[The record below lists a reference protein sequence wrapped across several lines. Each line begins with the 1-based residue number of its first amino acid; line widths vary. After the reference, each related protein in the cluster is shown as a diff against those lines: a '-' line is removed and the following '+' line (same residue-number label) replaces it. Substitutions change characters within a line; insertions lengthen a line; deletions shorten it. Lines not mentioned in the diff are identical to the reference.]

1 MVQTVVIVILLA
13 LDAAIVLSNQPAF
26 QGAMT
31 LNVPGL
37 SGQPIVVTMQMLMT
51 AAGAALVLAWI
62 AALVDRAALDRRVQ
76 NDERTMRVMS
86 DEMQRV
92 KAKAYDQERQ
102 PLEDIR
108 TKLETLDRDI
118 RGLRARL
125 DREPLAKPV
134 DALPKTA
141 DAVR

>member
-37 SGQPIVVTMQMLMT
+37 SGQPIVVAMQMLMT

>member
-37 SGQPIVVTMQMLMT
+37 SGQAIVVTMQMLMT